1 MLAIWHCCCLAQC
14 VSNVECKSE
23 HKVCL
28 IIRQTLSNVA
38 AKITIMKKQLD
49 RASVKNWNPAGLVLA
64 FVAILG
70 IVLPGKLNAVGFR
83 LPNQDPEAI
92 ARGNAF
98 AATADDPSAIYYN
111 PAGITQLEGQN
122 LRAGIYAVSAGI
134 KYSSPNGNATANSDL
149 QPVPQVYYADSF
161 TNIPISIGLGIYA
174 PYGLGLN
181 WGNNTPF
188 NTIGESGKVMYL
200 CFNPIVAWRVTKT
213 LSIGG
218 GPTINYSQATLDQA
232 IPVIG
237 GQSQI
242 TGDGADVGFNVGI
255 LWQPHPKWSFGVN
268 YRSATTINYKGTA
281 TQSGSPFS
289 PFFPSSTASSAAIRY
304 PQYIVGGISF
314 RPTPDWNLEFDLDWT
329 DWHSV
334 KQINVLNTPFG
345 NQTILLNYRSS
356 FMYEFGV
363 TRQLGNGW
371 FASVGY
377 FYSENSSP
385 DANFNP
391 LIPDADLQL
400 GGIGFGHHGKRW
412 DWSAA
417 YQFGYNGGRT
427 VSGSAPS
434 PSGQTADGTYKTF
447 NNAVNLAVT
456 LKF

>member
-1 MLAIWHCCCLAQC
+1 
-14 VSNVECKSE
+14 
-23 HKVCL
+23 
-28 IIRQTLSNVA
+28 
-38 AKITIMKKQLD
+38 MKKI
-49 RASVKNWNPAGLVLA
+49 KNQATVTNWKSIGLVFLLGTMA
-64 FVAILG
+64 GFVM
-70 IVLPGKLNAVGFR
+70 PGKLSAVGFR
-83 LPNQDPEAI
+83 LPNQDPDAI

-134 KYSSPNGNATANSDL
+134 KYNNSSGGSATANSDL
-149 QPVPQVYYADSF
+149 QPVPQIYYACSF
-161 TNIPISIGLGIYA
+161 TNVPVSIGLGIYA
-174 PYGLGLN
+174 PYGLALD
-181 WGNNTPF
+181 WGNNAPF
-188 NTIGESGKVMYL
+188 NTIGESGKVLYL

-232 IPVIG
+232 ITPTG
-237 GQSQI
+237 GQSKV
-242 TGDGADVGFNVGI
+242 TGDGTDVGFNVGI

-281 TQSGSPFS
+281 SQSGAPFS
-289 PFFPSSTASSAAIRY
+289 PFFPSSTSSSAAIRY

-314 RPTPDWNLEFDLDWT
+314 RPTPVWNLEFDLDWT
-329 DWHSV
+329 DWHDV
-334 KQINVLNTPFG
+334 KQINVNNTPFG
-345 NQTILLNYRSS
+345 NTVILLNYRSS

-400 GGIGFGHHGKRW
+400 GGIGFGHRGKRW

-417 YQFGYNGGRT
+417 YQFGYDGGRT
-427 VSGSAPS
+427 VTGDTTNPSAN
-434 PSGQTADGTYKTF
+434 GTYKTF
-447 NNAVNLAVT
+447 NNAVNVAVT